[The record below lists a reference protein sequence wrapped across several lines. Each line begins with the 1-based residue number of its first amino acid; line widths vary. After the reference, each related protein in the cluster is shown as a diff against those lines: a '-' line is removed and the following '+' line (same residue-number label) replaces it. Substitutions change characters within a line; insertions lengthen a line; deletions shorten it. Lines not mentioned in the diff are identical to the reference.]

1 MFQRFGTAPVG
12 SGNGI
17 EHKLSICVPDSV
29 SVLVQL
35 VNPAL
40 LEAPFSVFLDGT
52 DRAKNMEVR
61 VWYAAVLPVWLVY
74 SEVNHH
80 ATAHKVLQ

>member
-1 MFQRFGTAPVG
+1 MYKRQAPVG

-17 EHKLSICVPDSV
+17 ENILAVLVSDTI

-35 VNPAL
+35 VNSVL

-52 DRAKNMEVR
+52 DRAKNMEVW

-74 SEVNHH
+74 LSLIHISIMRP
-80 ATAHKVLQ
+80 